1 MDLVVVSCMFVDF
14 CYLNARVLNVHN
26 GAASVVTTRRANP
39 VWQLDRP
46 ALLADGE
53 RSPGQEVVRGLPAF
67 AGTGMFFLWK
77 RGHVSVSP
85 EDRSEMGVS
94 SHPFRYARYARG
106 EIGVLQPCYK
116 FLLDFQVQEPCETGV
131 DHPCIALAWLC
142 ISVCAAFRADP
153 GTVLPAE
160 RHHRCLR
167 YESLPD
173 RLR

>member
-1 MDLVVVSCMFVDF
+1 MSCVFVNFCDLH
-14 CYLNARVLNVHN
+14 ARVLNVHN
-26 GAASVVTTRRANP
+26 GASFVVATRRANP
-39 VWQLDRP
+39 MRQLDRP

-53 RSPGQEVVRGLPAF
+53 GSPGQEVMRGPSAF

-85 EDRSEMGVS
+85 VDRSEMGVS
-94 SHPFRYARYARG
+94 SHPFRYARYARC
-106 EIGVLQPCYK
+106 EIGVLRPCYK
-116 FLLDFQVQEPCETGV
+116 FFLDFQVQQPCETRI
-131 DHPCIALAWLC
+131 DDPCVALAWLC
-142 ISVCAAFRADP
+142 ISVSAAFRTDP